1 MVWRKENGQNPRKNL
16 CFRGFCGMTFYL
28 IFVLTRALPRMNEGI
43 VIIFREEYVDLQ
55 AKLHTPNQ
63 ELEEKNQEL

>member
-1 MVWRKENGQNPRKNL
+1 
-16 CFRGFCGMTFYL
+16 
-28 IFVLTRALPRMNEGI
+28 MNEGI

-63 ELEEKNQEL
+63 ECGGENQEL